1 MEEKRKV
8 VMISEIEGSLPQGSG
23 STLLPFDKFEEFHRS
38 LKAVALIKLKAK
50 DMGRDAANHWETDR
64 GDYDGLDPSF
74 KRSLHFI

>member
-1 MEEKRKV
+1 MDLAFMEEKRKV
-8 VMISEIEGSLPQGSG
+8 VLISEIEGSLPQGSG
-23 STLLPFDKFEEFHRS
+23 STLLPFDKFEEFRRS
-38 LKAVALIKLKAK
+38 LKAK